1 MRLIDAENFSKA
13 MKDYFTDMITH
24 HKYNV
29 DCVDCNANLQHLLD
43 EQPTAYDIGKVV
55 EELEENA
62 GRYTKKYVTPYRN
75 NGYRDTKAISVNKAI
90 EIVKQGGVS
99 DDVCEWREEGLFLY
113 TSCGDRVNAYSD
125 DFKYCP
131 YCSKQIKVVE

>member
-1 MRLIDAENFSKA
+1 MRTTGIIRRIYDLGRIVIPKEVRKQLCGNAEKSEGMA
-13 MKDYFTDMITH
+13 MEIFMDKDDIILR
-24 HKYNV
+24 KY
-29 DCVDCNANLQHLLD
+29 
-43 EQPTAYDIGKVV
+43 
-55 EELEENA
+55 EENK
-62 GRYTKKYVTPYRN
+62 T
-75 NGYRDTKAISVNKAI
+75 
-90 EIVKQGGVS
+90 

>member
-1 MRLIDAENFSKA
+1 MKQLATEPKYSISVPKGFKALKDLITYHHEKVIEVIE
-13 MKDYFTDMITH
+13 DM
-24 HKYNV
+24 
-29 DCVDCNANLQHLLD
+29 
-43 EQPTAYDIGKVV
+43 PTAYDVDKVV
-55 EELEENA
+55 AELEENA
-62 GRYTKKYVTPYRN
+62 GRYTKKYVTPYGN

-90 EIVKQGGVS
+90 EIVKQSGVS